1 MDIYYKKVP
10 LKAPIYSLILFDYP
24 LKKIIRLKEQTVEG
38 IFEKDDK

>member
-1 MDIYYKKVP
+1 VDTYYKKVP
-10 LKAPIYSLILFDYP
+10 LKAPIYSLILFDT